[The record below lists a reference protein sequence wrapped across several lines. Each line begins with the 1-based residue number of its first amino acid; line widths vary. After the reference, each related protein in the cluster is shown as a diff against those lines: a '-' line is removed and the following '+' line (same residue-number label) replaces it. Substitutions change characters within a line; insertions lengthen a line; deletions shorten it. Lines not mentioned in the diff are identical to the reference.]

1 MLQPQPAAAPEVNVA
16 PAPVIVLD
24 DPAKIGRALSTD
36 QNTQRA
42 LVDAISTKKSA
53 INQALS

>member
-1 MLQPQPAAAPEVNVA
+1 MLQPQQQASPTVNVA

-42 LVDAISTKKSA
+42 LVDAIATKKGA